1 MDEDD
6 KLPEGRK
13 PLPNEWFVDR
23 ANQFSDIKPMTDEE
37 RNRANERAAANSD
50 NVVELDIPTAED
62 RELMTMEQQVYEDF
76 GDNGLFTVQ
85 IMSAAV
91 QGLMEEIDKI
101 NARIDSLSKK

>member
-6 KLPEGRK
+6 KLPEGRT

-23 ANQFSDIKPMTDEE
+23 ANQFSGINPMTDEE

-50 NVVELDIPTAED
+50 NVVELDIPTPED
-62 RELMTMEQQVYEDF
+62 REMMTMEQQVYEDF

-91 QGLMEEIDKI
+91 HSIMEEIDKI
-101 NARIDSLSKK
+101 NARIDSLSKE

>member
-23 ANQFSDIKPMTDEE
+23 ANQYSGIKPMTDEE

-50 NVVELDIPTAED
+50 NVVELDIPTPED

-91 QGLMEEIDKI
+91 HSIMEEIDKI
-101 NARIDSLSKK
+101 NARIDSLSKQ

>member
-1 MDEDD
+1 
-6 KLPEGRK
+6 
-13 PLPNEWFVDR
+13 
-23 ANQFSDIKPMTDEE
+23 MTDEE

-50 NVVELDIPTAED
+50 NVVELDIPTPED

-91 QGLMEEIDKI
+91 HSIMEEIDKI
-101 NARIDSLSKK
+101 NARIDSLSKQ

>member
-23 ANQFSDIKPMTDEE
+23 ANQFSEIKPMTDEE

-50 NVVELDIPTAED
+50 NVVELDIPTPED

-85 IMSAAV
+85 IMTAAV
-91 QGLMEEIDKI
+91 NSIMEEIDKLH
-101 NARIDSLSKK
+101 ARIDSLSEE

>member
-23 ANQFSDIKPMTDEE
+23 ANQFSGIKPMTDEE

-50 NVVELDIPTAED
+50 NVIELDIPTPED

-91 QGLMEEIDKI
+91 HGLMEEIDKI